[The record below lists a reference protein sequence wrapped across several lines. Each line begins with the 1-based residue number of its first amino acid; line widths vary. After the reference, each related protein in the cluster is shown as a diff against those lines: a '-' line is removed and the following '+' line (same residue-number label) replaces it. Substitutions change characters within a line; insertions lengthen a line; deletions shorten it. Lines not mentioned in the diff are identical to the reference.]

1 MKLSLHSVILGGN
14 LSFEDQ
20 LKLAADLGY
29 EGIDDGLGM
38 AAQIGAPALN
48 EMCAKYN
55 VYPACWGP
63 SVEYRTDEAAFNEG
77 MKALPE
83 QAKLAAGINCPRAC
97 TWIPPAVDDD
107 GQGTL
112 KVWARRWGE
121 IAKVLGDFGHR
132 FGLEF
137 VGPEHIRRGKSV
149 TLYRMDQ
156 LLDLESDIGEP
167 NLGLLLDSFHWFN
180 AGHTYDDL
188 VKVPAEK
195 IVHVHLNDAPD
206 RPLSEQQDFERLAP
220 GEGIIDLVGFL
231 QALKDVGYDGY
242 MGVEIFSQEL
252 REMPPFDSAKRVK
265 EGYDKLL
272 AQVK

>member
-1 MKLSLHSVILGGN
+1 MKLSLHSVILGGG

-20 LKLAADLGY
+20 LKLAADLRY
-29 EGIDDGLGM
+29 QGIDDGFGM
-38 AAQIGAPALN
+38 AAQQGPAAFN
-48 EMCAKYN
+48 DMCAKYG
-55 VYPACWGP
+55 VFPACWGP
-63 SVEYRTDEAAFNEG
+63 GVEYRQDEVTFNEG
-77 MKALPE
+77 MKGLAE
-83 QAKLAAGINCPRAC
+83 QAKLAAAIHCPRAC
-97 TWIPPAVDDD
+97 TWIPPAVDED

-112 KVWARRWGE
+112 KVWAKRWGE
-121 IAKVLGDFGHR
+121 MAKVLGDYGHR

-180 AGHTYDDL
+180 AEHTYDDL

-206 RPLSEQQDFERLAP
+206 VSLADQQDFERLTP

-231 QALKDVGYDGY
+231 QALKDIGYQDY
-242 MGVEIFSQEL
+242 MGVEIFSKEL
-252 REMPPFDSAKRVK
+252 AAMPPAESAKRVK
-265 EGYDKLL
+265 DGCDKLL